1 MTNQNFDWTEILPE
15 PERSKVRAA
24 QQAGLVE
31 FTRSFPAREEIEQ
44 AGIEGREAL
53 AKACA
58 QVDAARIKD
67 LTAELRKL
75 QDIIDS
81 QADRILDLE
90 ARQTPPNS
98 KSTD

>member
-1 MTNQNFDWTEILPE
+1 MTDRNFDWTTILPE
-15 PERSKVRAA
+15 PERSKVRLA
-24 QQAGLVE
+24 QKNDLVE
-31 FTRSFPAREEIEQ
+31 FIGSFPTREEVER
-44 AGIEGREAL
+44 AGIEGRETL

-58 QVDAARIKD
+58 QVDAARIAD

-90 ARQTPPNS
+90 AALA
-98 KSTD
+98 KSR